1 MNMNHTF
8 RSSEREKL
16 EIIAGLLQQ
25 ADYRIS
31 RIREDGNQFVVT
43 ARLLGQATIEEERER
58 IKGIVQHF
66 DVEEWTFHD

>member
-1 MNMNHTF
+1 MNHTF

-43 ARLLGQATIEEERER
+43 ARLLGRVAIEGERER

-66 DVEEWTFHD
+66 EVEEWTFHD